1 MAAEPRWTVTRI
13 PWAARIE
20 PQIAAR
26 VRATVVGLQQAA
38 DPSFTASRFT
48 EQALLSWCQRM
59 EAEYNSGEVWPE
71 AEGRLRP
78 GARINP

>member
-1 MAAEPRWTVTRI
+1 VI
-13 PWAARIE
+13 
-20 PQIAAR
+20 
-26 VRATVVGLQQAA
+26 GLQQAA

-59 EAEYNSGEVWPE
+59 EAEYNEGEVWPE